1 MSDSVTTQSQAPDGP
16 LLKWT
21 PVIFFKPRRIFER
34 LTRTNRPYWLVPML
48 VLTITLLGNVV
59 VSGWLKQQNAFIGE
73 ESLPP
78 DFQYYSPEQQ
88 AQYMQAM
95 QVTQGPVFVYVL
107 PALANTLG
115 LWVSWL
121 IIGGVLHLSTTLFG
135 GRGDMSTSLNI
146 AAWSSMPMALRDIVR
161 ILSMLVT
168 KRLIN
173 SPGLA
178 GFAPVS
184 EGGWSILLGQML
196 GMIDIYLIWMVVL
209 ITLGVRQTTNLTVGK
224 AISSGLIS
232 IVTILLLRALIG
244 LAAAQLGG
252 LNVVRPFIF

>member
-1 MSDSVTTQSQAPDGP
+1 MADTISTPRQAVADP
-16 LLKWT
+16 LIKWT
-21 PVIFFKPRRIFER
+21 PVIFYKPRRVFEN
-34 LTRTNRPYWLVPML
+34 LTSATRRYWMLPML
-48 VLTITLLGNVV
+48 VLTITMLGTVL

-73 ESLPP
+73 DQLPT

-107 PALANTLG
+107 PALASTLG

-121 IIGGVLHLSTTLFG
+121 IIGGVLHLTTTLLG

-146 AAWSSMPMALRDIVR
+146 AAWSSMPFALRDIIR
-161 ILSMLVT
+161 IIAMLVT
-168 KRLIN
+168 RRLIG

-178 GFAPVS
+178 GFAPAAES
-184 EGGWSILLGQML
+184 GWGVFVAQLLSML
-196 GMIDIYLIWMVVL
+196 DIYTIWAAFLLI
-209 ITLGVRQTTNLTVGK
+209 LGVRLTTNLTPGK
-224 AISSGLIS
+224 AALSGLIS
-232 IVTILLLRALIG
+232 ILTVLFLRALIG

-252 LNVVRPFIF
+252 LNVIRPFFF